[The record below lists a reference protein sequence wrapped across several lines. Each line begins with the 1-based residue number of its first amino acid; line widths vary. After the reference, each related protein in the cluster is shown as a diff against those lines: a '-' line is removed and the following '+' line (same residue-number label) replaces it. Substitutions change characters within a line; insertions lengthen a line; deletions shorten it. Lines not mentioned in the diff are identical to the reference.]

1 MTSGGTARQLWA
13 IVKTTHASSHHKLRH
28 YYVHNLESTTLVPGI
43 ATSNVSSPCLGFYD
57 LSKIDVMYLYTQG
70 GKDLL
75 GGISDAQ
82 MQTTLATALTTS
94 NDATT
99 NSGIDLTL
107 SLVYVGQV
115 RPVL

>member
-1 MTSGGTARQLWA
+1 MP
-13 IVKTTHASSHHKLRH
+13 
-28 YYVHNLESTTLVPGI
+28 NLEPTTVTVTVTVDISI
-43 ATSNVSSPCLGFYD
+43 ATSNVSLPCLVLYD
-57 LSKIDVMYLYTQG
+57 LPKIDVMYLYTQG

-99 NSGIDLTL
+99 NSDIDLTF

-115 RPVL
+115 RLVLCVVFCIYSDS